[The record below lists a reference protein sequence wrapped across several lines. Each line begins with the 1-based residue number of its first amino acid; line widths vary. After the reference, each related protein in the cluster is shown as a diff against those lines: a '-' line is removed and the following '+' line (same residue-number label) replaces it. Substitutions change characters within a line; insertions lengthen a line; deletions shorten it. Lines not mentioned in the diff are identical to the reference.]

1 MDIKIDFGDTDIID
15 LSMVMKKGPLFQ
27 KTNTHGHEYSQP
39 YHHEVFVFTHG
50 SLMHTQRYVKV
61 HMNFHGESNPFDKL
75 IMAAL
80 LHVSM
85 ETLSKSCIEKRDLNM
100 GMHYGR
106 VINMSLGHVYR
117 NHIQNSSLVSY
128 VTGLGLFGLR
138 FWVNIEG

>member
-61 HMNFHGESNPFDKL
+61 HMNFHGEQTHFDKL

-80 LHVSM
+80 LH
-85 ETLSKSCIEKRDLNM
+85 M
-100 GMHYGR
+100 GMAT
-106 VINMSLGHVYR
+106 
-117 NHIQNSSLVSY
+117 NS
-128 VTGLGLFGLR
+128 
-138 FWVNIEG
+138 